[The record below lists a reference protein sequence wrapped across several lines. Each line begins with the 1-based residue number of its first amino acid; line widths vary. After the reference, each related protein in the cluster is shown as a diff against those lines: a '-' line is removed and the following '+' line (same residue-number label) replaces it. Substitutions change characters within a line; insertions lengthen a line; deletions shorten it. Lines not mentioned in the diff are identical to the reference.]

1 MDFQPKQI
9 VLVDTNVILEAH
21 RTGCWKPLA
30 AYFSLHTVAKVVEE
44 TQTGYQNRSPEELI
58 DEGTLR
64 GQLVHVE
71 NISETQRVQVN
82 MTHGH
87 PSLDDGERDLIIYAE
102 TFDSQV
108 WLLNSPDMAAVR
120 FCHKQGWL
128 QRLVS
133 LGAMTSHIKTHLRED
148 LRINYTEGWLSVKRT
163 DLLLGIG

>member
-1 MDFQPKQI
+1 MSSWRLIAQ
-9 VLVDTNVILEAH
+9 VAGN
-21 RTGCWKPLA
+21 RW
-30 AYFSLHTVAKVVEE
+30 LHTFLCIPSLKLLKKHRRGIRTVARK
-44 TQTGYQNRSPEELI
+44 I

-71 NISETQRVQVN
+71 NISETQRVQFN

-133 LGAMTSHIKTHLRED
+133 LGAMTSHLKTHLRED